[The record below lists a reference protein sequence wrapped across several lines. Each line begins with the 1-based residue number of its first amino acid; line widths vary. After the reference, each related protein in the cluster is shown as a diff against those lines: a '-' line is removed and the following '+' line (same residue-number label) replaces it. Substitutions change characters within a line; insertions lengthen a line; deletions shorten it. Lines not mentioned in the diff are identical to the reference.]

1 MQLMVQYSG
10 GKICFEWPECNI
22 MTANFSSDR
31 QHVAR
36 IYRLHHTSFHLVWRV
51 QEENESD
58 RGS

>member
-10 GKICFEWPECNI
+10 GKICFERPECDI

-36 IYRLHHTSFHLVWRV
+36 IYDELPSGVECTR
-51 QEENESD
+51 EK
-58 RGS
+58 